1 MKTGITI
8 GVAACLLVGCATEE
22 IPLVFGQAQT
32 VGMTMAGSAP
42 EQGGEFTFGYRDKN
56 IAVIPTK
63 SLSQAPDANGNAH
76 QDALSVLGQFEVEA
90 GADEGGSV
98 ALGKFFATGLAAK
111 TLADGFRC
119 EISKEAP
126 HESCTGQGAE

>member
-8 GVAACLLVGCATEE
+8 GLAAVLSAGCASDQ

-56 IAVIPTK
+56 IAVIPTE
-63 SLSQAPDANGNAH
+63 SLSEAPGGDGTH
-76 QDALSVLGQFEVEA
+76 KDALSVLGQFEVEG
-90 GADEGGSV
+90 GARDGGSI

-126 HESCTGQGAE
+126 HESCTGARKD